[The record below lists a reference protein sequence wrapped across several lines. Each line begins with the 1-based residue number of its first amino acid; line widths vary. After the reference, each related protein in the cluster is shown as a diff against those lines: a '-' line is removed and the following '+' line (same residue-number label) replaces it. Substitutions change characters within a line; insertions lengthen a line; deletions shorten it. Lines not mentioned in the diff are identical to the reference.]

1 MMASF
6 KLWRGSMELPL
17 VFKFETCSSIL
28 ETMQMILLSPWAH
41 FFDNLLKAQLDQGR
55 TRTLASPS
63 RNLFTIT
70 KKTDLAVFLS
80 PALVLP

>member
-17 VFKFETCSSIL
+17 IFLLLLLNL

-41 FFDNLLKAQLDQGR
+41 FFDNLLKAPLDQGR
-55 TRTLASPS
+55 TRTLASEPQP
-63 RNLFTIT
+63 LTIT
-70 KKTDLAVFLS
+70 KKRTWLCFCP